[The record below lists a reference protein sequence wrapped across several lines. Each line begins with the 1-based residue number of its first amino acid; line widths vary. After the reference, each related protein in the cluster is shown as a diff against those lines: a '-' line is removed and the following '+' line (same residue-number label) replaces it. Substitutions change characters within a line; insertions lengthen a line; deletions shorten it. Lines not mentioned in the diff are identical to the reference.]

1 MSLETKMT
9 KLKQFY
15 FGHIMGGQL
24 SLEKTIMLE
33 AAGKEDQI

>member
-15 FGHIMGGQL
+15 FGHVMGGQL
-24 SLEKTIMLE
+24 SLEKTIIME
-33 AAGKEDQI
+33 VYGK